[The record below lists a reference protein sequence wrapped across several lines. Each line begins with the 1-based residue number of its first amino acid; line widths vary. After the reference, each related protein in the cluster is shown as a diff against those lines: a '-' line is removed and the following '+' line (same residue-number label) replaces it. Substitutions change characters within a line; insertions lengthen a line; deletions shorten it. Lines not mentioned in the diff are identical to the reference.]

1 MASGRVPDRLSE
13 FNARFC
19 KAVKLPIVL
28 GIEPDNVPDEDMLHT
43 LSTGQI
49 HPTTNL
55 KQESPSNVD
64 MVVRMQVSIY
74 SRTTLSL
81 LASSYHWQS

>member
-49 HPTTNL
+49 HPPTNF

-64 MVVRMQVSIY
+64 MQVSIY